1 MNERLSD
8 SLLKILRH
16 QAYET
21 FWDGEEDL
29 ETFLEE
35 KVALDQAF
43 VAMGAASLTYAD
55 MVRYVFHGEVTDGM
69 QAMAVAYLRDAVPEQ
84 IPDDYPMIT
93 VFTSDDPA
101 TSIYARD
108 LFDIKPNNQEGE

>member
-1 MNERLSD
+1 MNERLNE
-8 SLLKILRH
+8 SLLKIIRH
-16 QAYET
+16 QAFES

-29 ETFLEE
+29 ETFLIE

-43 VAMGAASLTYAD
+43 VAFGQFSLTYGD
-55 MVRYVFHGEVTDGM
+55 MVKYVFHGEVTPNFAGLAGM
-69 QAMAVAYLRDAVPEQ
+69 YLRDAVPEQ

-93 VFTSDDPA
+93 VFTSDDPS

>member
-1 MNERLSD
+1 MNERLNE
-8 SLLKILRH
+8 SLLKIIRH
-16 QAYET
+16 QAFET

-29 ETFLEE
+29 ETFLNE

-43 VAMGAASLTYAD
+43 VAFGQYSLTYGD
-55 MVRYVFHGEVTDGM
+55 MVRYVFHGEVTENFAGLATM
-69 QAMAVAYLRDAVPEQ
+69 YLRDATVAQ
-84 IPDDYPMIT
+84 IPEDYPMIT

-108 LFDIKPNNQEGE
+108 LFDIIPTTEQGE